1 MRKLKFE
8 MQVSV
13 DGFAAD
19 ADGSTGWMTW
29 SWGENWLWDEALR
42 ALHTDMIA
50 TSDCL
55 LISGKM
61 AREGFFDHWENVSR
75 QSDNPQAKFAAAV
88 VAMRKLAF
96 SRTLETAPWNNTE
109 LVRDDAVET
118 IAALKAEDGKDM
130 LVFGGPAF
138 ASSLVRADLIDE
150 FNFFINP
157 VVLGRGVS
165 MFKDLDDWRFMS
177 PARAHVYDCGVVVLT
192 YRKDASRWRVN

>member
-1 MRKLKFE
+1 

-29 SWGENWLWDEALR
+29 NWGESWPWDEALR
-42 ALHTDMIA
+42 ALHTDMIV

-55 LISGKM
+55 LISGAM
-61 AREGFFDHWENVSR
+61 AREGFFNHWENVSR
-75 QSDNPQAKFAAAV
+75 QTHNPQAEFAAAV

-96 SRTLETAPWNNTE
+96 SRTLKAAPWENTE
-109 LVRDDAVET
+109 LVRDDAAKT

-177 PARAHVYDCGVVVLT
+177 PTRAHAYDCGVVVLT
-192 YRKDASRWRVN
+192 YRKDPSRRRVN